1 MEEQDVSALINRKN
15 ASGSTL
21 LHQAFR
27 RNFPER
33 ALMLMRKGAIVQYN
47 GQGEMPINS
56 LVKFLEEGEMKAF
69 LEKLDS
75 EQDVSDLIN
84 RMNARG
90 STLLHQACI
99 NNSPEK
105 AALLMKKGAVVQRN
119 RKGETPSVTLMKCFE
134 EGEVREF
141 LGKLQAEVDVSEFIN
156 EGIKHF
162 SLRSDWKS
170 GLKLHALGAS
180 PHQNKEVEEVLM
192 EFGRGIQH
200 VVEATDLQPLFEAWA
215 SPSEKEKEAAE
226 QKINDFFSETLN
238 VLFIPADEV
247 EDSKREELRTILK
260 EWNSLHDNKGK
271 EESFL
276 EIFLCY
282 NVLFMTLISS
292 SYQC

>member
-141 LGKLQAEVDVSEFIN
+141 LGKLGAEVDISEFIN
-156 EGIKHF
+156 YINNIITNF

-170 GLKLHALGAS
+170 GLHALGAN
-180 PHQNKEVEEVLM
+180 PHQHKEVEEILM
-192 EFGRGIQH
+192 ESGNGIQH

-215 SPSEKEKEAAE
+215 LPSEKEKEAAE

-260 EWNSLHDNKGK
+260 EWNSSHDNKGK
-271 EESFL
+271 EEKF
-276 EIFLCY
+276 
-282 NVLFMTLISS
+282 
-292 SYQC
+292 